1 MFFKEKSNSGVCD
14 MDKNSS
20 SSIVK
25 EKLIDSIE
33 IINNKASNNIITNLN
48 ENNASNSSSGNRK
61 SLNKSN
67 DSDNSNST
75 SASSKNSTQNRSSN
89 FYKNLNTPVKSGKA
103 TFEPNKLNKKLN
115 ATNNETLRNRLS
127 NSCTIKSS
135 ESGSK
140 GDQFK
145 SNLDRNGLLLN
156 KELESSSPS
165 SKTNSY
171 NLINSNKLNNKE
183 PKHLNSANDSKIE
196 TKILMVGLILLL
208 LFVCLIFYSIY

>member
-1 MFFKEKSNSGVCD
+1 MVTFYFCFVFVLFYFCYNINIFFKEKSNSGVCD

-20 SSIVK
+20 SSIAK

-89 FYKNLNTPVKSGKA
+89 FYKNLITPVKSGKA

-115 ATNNETLRNRLS
+115 ATNNE
-127 NSCTIKSS
+127 NSDIRTMTTT
-135 ESGSK
+135 
-140 GDQFK
+140 QFFPY
-145 SNLDRNGLLLN
+145 LD
-156 KELESSSPS
+156 
-165 SKTNSY
+165 
-171 NLINSNKLNNKE
+171 
-183 PKHLNSANDSKIE
+183 
-196 TKILMVGLILLL
+196 
-208 LFVCLIFYSIY
+208 